1 MLWILVQFLSVL
13 ILVSFQYLFLQVVTK
28 PFKTVDGIIP
38 FCNLIFS
45 LQGFTDV
52 TVSCPALCEL
62 WRETEELRE

>member
-28 PFKTVDGIIP
+28 PFKTVNGIIP

-45 LQGFTDV
+45 LKVLLMSLFLLTQHI
-52 TVSCPALCEL
+52 CEL
-62 WRETEELRE
+62 WRGN